1 MASFLSEYTGCLP
14 LRRSLWR
21 DNTCTFHPD
30 VRAPEALQLGHNVQ
44 WSFADY
50 CVRLSDHEHKQSGK
64 RPLLLVV
71 VYTADGKQT
80 SCRS

>member
-1 MASFLSEYTGCLP
+1 MASFLSEYTGRLP

-21 DNTCTFHPD
+21 DYTGTFHPD
-30 VRAPEALQLGHNVQ
+30 VRASEALQLGHNVQ
-44 WSFADY
+44 WSFADH
-50 CVRLSDHEHKQSGK
+50 CVRLSDLEYKQSGE

-71 VYTADGKQT
+71 VYTSDGKQT